1 MAAILGR
8 PHLCRLLLDK
18 GVDPNVKDSQGNN
31 VLIMAA
37 AGGNVET
44 VKMITEAGGHA
55 SDVSRCRVSALH
67 VACRQGSKQVV
78 EILLQQAGVDIS
90 GQSMLMD
97 EIPLF
102 LSLIHI

>member
-8 PHLCRLLLDK
+8 PHLCCLLLDK

-55 SDVSRCRVSALH
+55 
-67 VACRQGSKQVV
+67 
-78 EILLQQAGVDIS
+78 
-90 GQSMLMD
+90 
-97 EIPLF
+97 
-102 LSLIHI
+102 